1 MRFITWF
8 PLKESHPRITT
19 CLNRLGQTREKVLR
33 GRRLADYASVVK
45 GTLTQCDDGVSR
57 FARCKRQVDC
67 DRPCS
72 HSIKPRAEHASPA
85 PNPWKSLILLF
96 LKTHHERLRPC
107 WCRSKVDNRVR
118 PVWIATDRPLALIRS
133 ATHDQWVGVLQ
144 GAAEQ
149 IPIHFA
155 SRVVVCPMGQVQGMV
170 SRRLLRGPRRN
181 ASGP

>member
-118 PVWIATDRPLALIRS
+118 PVWIATDRPLALDPLRRS
-133 ATHDQWVGVLQ
+133 VGGSPPGRSRTDPDTLR
-144 GAAEQ
+144 
-149 IPIHFA
+149 IA
-155 SRVVVCPMGQVQGMV
+155 SC
-170 SRRLLRGPRRN
+170 RLPHGPSTGN
-181 ASGP
+181 GF